1 MTDDDGENDQCT
13 KDNRSNNNVNL
24 DLFDAVKQ
32 SSMKIKLLVDGQKEI
47 MKQLQLLTEKL
58 VGLTPQNG
66 DGTISFKKQV
76 NPEKLITHKE
86 ITKMFAKAKIEGVF
100 KKKGNIPKYPP
111 EMDLFPYP
119 PKFKQPELH
128 SFSKNMSACRHIIHF
143 NNLAEGMTGI
153 VKSDSLWIRLFIS
166 TLKRVAFD

>member
-1 MTDDDGENDQCT
+1 MADDDGENDQCT

-66 DGTISFKKQV
+66 DGTISF
-76 NPEKLITHKE
+76 
-86 ITKMFAKAKIEGVF
+86 
-100 KKKGNIPKYPP
+100 
-111 EMDLFPYP
+111 
-119 PKFKQPELH
+119 
-128 SFSKNMSACRHIIHF
+128 
-143 NNLAEGMTGI
+143 
-153 VKSDSLWIRLFIS
+153 
-166 TLKRVAFD
+166 